1 MNVSL
6 SAKELMH
13 VLVMAAK
20 YPMSNPL
27 DQDELL
33 DKLKKPILTILDK
46 EDERLL
52 VQKFE
57 SWSLT
62 ESKKIEDLSQKNAE
76 IVGVKP
82 PKVAAMKGK
91 R

>member
-1 MNVSL
+1 MNVIL

-13 VLVMAAK
+13 ILVMTAK
-20 YPMSNPL
+20 HPMTNPL
-27 DQDELL
+27 DQEELL
-33 DKLKKPILTILDK
+33 DKLKKPILSVLDK

-62 ESKKIEDLSQKNAE
+62 ESKKIEDLSQKNAA
-76 IVGVKP
+76 IIGVKP

-91 R
+91 K